1 LKIGRYILIILFVL
15 GYLILFGRSGIV
27 DNYRLGTK
35 LDTLRVG
42 NEEIFREN
50 ESLRSEILLL
60 RKDPKYIERLARQ
73 ELGMVKKG
81 DLVYRYSDE
90 AAPMRKDADREAG
103 TAFTEM
109 QAGL

>member
-1 LKIGRYILIILFVL
+1 MKIGRYILVILFIL

-35 LDTLRVG
+35 LSALRAG
-42 NEEIFREN
+42 NEELSREN
-50 ESLRSEILLL
+50 ESLRSEVLLL

-81 DLVYRYSDE
+81 DLVYRYPDE
-90 AAPMRKDADREAG
+90 AAAPRREKDRETG
-103 TAFTEM
+103 TGLSEM
-109 QAGL
+109 QAGP

>member
-1 LKIGRYILIILFVL
+1 LKIGRYILIILFIL

-35 LDTLRVG
+35 LDALRVG
-42 NEEIFREN
+42 NEELFREN
-50 ESLRSEILLL
+50 ESLRSEVLLL
-60 RKDPKYIERLARQ
+60 RQDPKYIERLARQ
-73 ELGMVKKG
+73 ELGMVKRG

-90 AAPMRKDADREAG
+90 AAASRKDADREAG
-103 TAFTEM
+103 TGLTDM